1 MRFIEFIFIKRKPAL
16 LFCLFN
22 LAMSKISTPRS
33 GLSKVLGVIVVL
45 VIIIFAVVQQ
55 QLKSRRSAVGSLV
68 IDSSKVA
75 SSADENA
82 NNLGLPPSVERQ
94 SVPPIAEIIQPSQS
108 RMDPV
113 EFIEFTQRSGREAF
127 GEIFTILTKHN
138 PCRTNTDFALTLTA
152 LTYID
157 LWDANDLFTSHWGSI
172 EDTEITFQLQEL
184 SPGIREPNI
193 SVNRDR
199 ILTNIED
206 MELARRN
213 REFAIRR
220 IRNAGVELS
229 DQELTHILKLRPNQS
244 LMIAGFTQF
253 NNMEWYD
260 TNHMFSRS
268 ESRDSGELNKSQIIK
283 PAVLPWNFMRTPEA
297 IQLPKP

>member
-1 MRFIEFIFIKRKPAL
+1 MRFMDSIFIKRKTAL
-16 LFCLFN
+16 LCRLFN
-22 LAMSKISTPRS
+22 LAMSKISIPRS
-33 GLSKVLGVIVVL
+33 SRSKILGVIVVL

-55 QLKSRRSAVGSLV
+55 QLKSRLPAGGSLV
-68 IDSSKVA
+68 FDSSKVA

-82 NNLGLPPSVERQ
+82 NNSGLPLSVERQ
-94 SVPPIAEIIQPSQS
+94 SGSLIAKIIQPSHS
-108 RMDPV
+108 RIDPV

-127 GEIFTILTKHN
+127 GEIFAILTKHN

-152 LTYID
+152 LTYVD
-157 LWDANDLFTSHWGSI
+157 LWDANDLFTSHWGYI
-172 EDTEITFQLQEL
+172 VGTEITFQLQEL

-193 SVNRDR
+193 SVNRDQ

-220 IRNAGVELS
+220 IRNAGVDLS

-253 NNMEWYD
+253 DNMEWYD

>member
-1 MRFIEFIFIKRKPAL
+1 
-16 LFCLFN
+16 
-22 LAMSKISTPRS
+22 MSKISTPRS

-55 QLKSRRSAVGSLV
+55 KLKSRRSAVGSLV
-68 IDSSKVA
+68 IDSSKDA
-75 SSADENA
+75 SSVDENA
-82 NNLGLPPSVERQ
+82 NKLGLPRSVERQ
-94 SVPPIAEIIQPSQS
+94 SVPPIAEVIQPSQT
-108 RMDPV
+108 RIDPV

-152 LTYID
+152 LTYGD
-157 LWDANDLFTSHWGSI
+157 LWDANYLFMRHWGYI
-172 EDTEITFQLQEL
+172 VGTEITFQLQEL

-220 IRNAGVELS
+220 IRNAGVDLS
-229 DQELTHILKLRPNQS
+229 DQELTSILKLRPNQS

-268 ESRDSGELNKSQIIK
+268 ESRDSGELNKSHIIK

>member
-1 MRFIEFIFIKRKPAL
+1 
-16 LFCLFN
+16 
-22 LAMSKISTPRS
+22 
-33 GLSKVLGVIVVL
+33 VL

-55 QLKSRRSAVGSLV
+55 KLKSRRSAMGSLV
-68 IDSSKVA
+68 IDSSKDA
-75 SSADENA
+75 SSVDENA
-82 NNLGLPPSVERQ
+82 NKLGLPRSVERQ
-94 SVPPIAEIIQPSQS
+94 SVPPIAEVIQPSQT
-108 RMDPV
+108 RIDPV

-152 LTYID
+152 LTYGD
-157 LWDANDLFTSHWGSI
+157 LWDANYLFMRHWGYI
-172 EDTEITFQLQEL
+172 VGIEITFQLQEL

-220 IRNAGVELS
+220 IRNAGVDLS
-229 DQELTHILKLRPNQS
+229 DQELTSILKLRPNQS